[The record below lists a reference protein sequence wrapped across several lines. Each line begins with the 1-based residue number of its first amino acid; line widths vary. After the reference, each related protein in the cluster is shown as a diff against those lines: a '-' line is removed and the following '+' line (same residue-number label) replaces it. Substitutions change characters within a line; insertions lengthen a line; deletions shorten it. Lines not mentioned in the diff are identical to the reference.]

1 MHISCHGIRNSQ
13 DVLGAQSFSDYKDDG
28 DFLLF
33 ETKLTDGELVSSKQ
47 LNKLIRQYGV
57 KLELV
62 FVAACKSEFVGRIF
76 QRAGAKHVICVKEGA
91 EVLDKA
97 ALIFARTFYKLIFR
111 GLIICE
117 AFNQAKA
124 AVEFEVNLG

>member
-1 MHISCHGIRNSQ
+1 MIKEAAAESQKSIKFLKSVATLSNFIEMLSRQPKALHISCHGIRNSQ
-13 DVLGAQSFSDYKDDG
+13 DVLGAQSFSVYKDDG

-47 LNKLIRQYGV
+47 LRKLIRQYGV

-76 QRAGAKHVICVKEGA
+76 
-91 EVLDKA
+91 
-97 ALIFARTFYKLIFR
+97 
-111 GLIICE
+111 
-117 AFNQAKA
+117 
-124 AVEFEVNLG
+124 

>member
-1 MHISCHGIRNSQ
+1 MFQQIPLLSFGAESNLIKKAAVESQKNIQFLRSVATLSNFIEMLNRQPKALHISCHGIRNSQ

-76 QRAGAKHVICVKEGA
+76 
-91 EVLDKA
+91 
-97 ALIFARTFYKLIFR
+97 
-111 GLIICE
+111 
-117 AFNQAKA
+117 
-124 AVEFEVNLG
+124 